1 MKILLL
7 TRFLSAGMG
16 GSEYVGTII
25 AELLA
30 KNGHQVW
37 VITNKMEGIKT
48 LEHENIH
55 PIFVSLKK
63 QSLEG
68 MSLKKTETLRYNLSA
83 IRAGLSIIKKEKI
96 DIIHS
101 NQNFGTFAA
110 LAGAILSILTR
121 TPHIKIFHH
130 FVSVK
135 EFEPRFQKKQGPK
148 WKATLFHKV
157 EKFSVKLHCS
167 AVHAVS
173 EATKDALIKL
183 GETKPIFVI
192 PNAIS
197 IPNIRESKN
206 VNQFQ
211 FVSISRMEEYKM
223 LDVIIKAVKTVKE
236 SYPEIKLILIGD
248 GPYRKNLEKLA
259 SKLDITEN
267 VVFMGYVSN
276 QEKESIISSS
286 LALVFP
292 SVQEGFGLVILEA
305 FAQKKP
311 VLVSDVRP
319 MSDIVE
325 NNKTGLVIS
334 PLDEN
339 KWASGMIH
347 MIQNQEK
354 AVAMGQEGRSVLEEK
369 YSLSTMWENLSKMY
383 KEVIQ

>member
-7 TRFLSAGMG
+7 TRFLSADMG
-16 GSEYVGTII
+16 GSEYVATII
-25 AELLA
+25 VELLA

-55 PIFVSLKK
+55 TIFVSLKK

-101 NQNFGTFAA
+101 NQTFGTFAA

-130 FVSVK
+130 FVSIK
-135 EFEPRFQKKQGPK
+135 EFEPSFQKKHGLK
-148 WKATLFHKV
+148 WKASLLHKV

-197 IPNIRESKN
+197 IPNIGESKN

-223 LDVIIKAVKTVKE
+223 LDVIIKAVKIVKE

-267 VVFMGYVSN
+267 VIFMGYVSN

-325 NNKTGLVIS
+325 NNKTGLLIS

>member
-1 MKILLL
+1 
-7 TRFLSAGMG
+7 MG
-16 GSEYVGTII
+16 GSEYVATII

-130 FVSVK
+130 LESGK
-135 EFEPRFQKKQGPK
+135 EFEPRFQIKQGPK
-148 WKATLFHKV
+148 WKASLFHKV

-211 FVSISRMEEYKM
+211 FVSISRMEEYKKV
-223 LDVIIKAVKTVKE
+223 DVIIKAVKIVKE

-267 VVFMGYVSN
+267 VIFMGYVSN

-354 AVAMGQEGRSVLEEK
+354 AVVMGQEGRSVLEEK

>member
-7 TRFLSAGMG
+7 TRFLSGEMG
-16 GSEYVGTII
+16 GAEYVSEII

-63 QSLEG
+63 QSLGG

-110 LAGAILSILTR
+110 LAGATLSILTR
-121 TPHIKIFHH
+121 TPHIKTFHH

-148 WKATLFHKV
+148 WKASLLHKV

-211 FVSISRMEEYKM
+211 FVSISRMEEYKKV
-223 LDVIIKAVKTVKE
+223 DVIIKAVKIVKE

-319 MSDIVE
+319 MSDIIE
-325 NNKTGLVIS
+325 NNKTGLLIS

>member
-1 MKILLL
+1 M
-7 TRFLSAGMG
+7 
-16 GSEYVGTII
+16 
-25 AELLA
+25 
-30 KNGHQVW
+30 
-37 VITNKMEGIKT
+37 
-48 LEHENIH
+48 
-55 PIFVSLKK
+55 
-63 QSLEG
+63 
-68 MSLKKTETLRYNLSA
+68 
-83 IRAGLSIIKKEKI
+83 
-96 DIIHS
+96 
-101 NQNFGTFAA
+101 
-110 LAGAILSILTR
+110 
-121 TPHIKIFHH
+121 
-130 FVSVK
+130 
-135 EFEPRFQKKQGPK
+135 
-148 WKATLFHKV
+148 
-157 EKFSVKLHCS
+157 KLHCS

-183 GETKPIFVI
+183 GDTKPIFVI
-192 PNAIS
+192 PNAIP

-223 LDVIIKAVKTVKE
+223 VDVIIKAVKIVKE

-248 GPYRKNLEKLA
+248 GQYRKNLEKLA

-267 VVFMGYVSN
+267 VVFMGFVSN

-292 SVQEGFGLVILEA
+292 SVQEGFGLVILES